1 MKEYRQ
7 AEPRAQ
13 LYPAARLSAKP
24 EPSCPQASASG
35 ARKEPSCS
43 QPQLGIG
50 RQIPGVSL
58 PRVVQSVASMIV
70 AIGVI
75 DTVKYP
81 VAHIVEEV
89 GGIVWMNEGEV
100 PTEEYYEAFDFFLRD
115 EFPGACA
122 HVREHMVS
130 LIAFLRNSI
139 VSGFS
144 FGVDKAQVLIIAGK
158 LLGRMVTR
166 TGAGLDPERSQAVM
180 EFAPLKELLHVQQF
194 LGCTNWLRVYLHA
207 VYAHAAKIVG
217 ELQKVDAFFPKE
229 EYGENDTRFCKAIRS
244 MKLMCKFQINLAV
257 LD

>member
-1 MKEYRQ
+1 
-7 AEPRAQ
+7 
-13 LYPAARLSAKP
+13 
-24 EPSCPQASASG
+24 
-35 ARKEPSCS
+35 
-43 QPQLGIG
+43 
-50 RQIPGVSL
+50 
-58 PRVVQSVASMIV
+58 MIV

-89 GGIVWMNEGEV
+89 GGIVWVNEGEV

-130 LIAFLRNSI
+130 LIAFLHKSI

-158 LLGRMVTR
+158 LLGHMVTR

-180 EFAPLKELLHVQQF
+180 DFAPLKELLHVQQF
-194 LGCTNWLRVYLHA
+194 LGCTNWLRVY
-207 VYAHAAKIVG
+207 
-217 ELQKVDAFFPKE
+217 
-229 EYGENDTRFCKAIRS
+229 
-244 MKLMCKFQINLAV
+244 
-257 LD
+257 